1 MPTKIIFDE
10 AKECPGD
17 FSDRYLSTIRS
28 AKYWHHVLNF
38 GDNIPTIQTNIKTIQ
53 FNLQIERDKALKN
66 ESQRLQQTPFPLYW
80 QPIPNTVCP
89 SKQKI
94 KQYPKQNYNQ
104 NK

>member
-38 GDNIPTIQTNIKTIQ
+38 GDNIPTNNKTIQ
-53 FNLQIERDKALKN
+53 HLQIERDKALKN
-66 ESQRLQQTPFPLYW
+66 ESQRVKVAIAAKPFFALAT
-80 QPIPNTVCP
+80 NT
-89 SKQKI
+89 I
-94 KQYPKQNYNQ
+94 EG
-104 NK
+104 